1 MQYTNLTISNLKNL
15 RKIMEKL
22 AINKGIFFRQ
32 KILEIAIVMSV
43 WCLLRNRAY
52 AQRGVAFLDLVL
64 APKCH
69 DRVRMQRQLFYYHD
83 VSDVILLI
91 HCCYQGTVI
100 LFFIKTNINLKK
112 SFLTASYAMAVLG
125 KWILYCR
132 SFGRSN

>member
-22 AINKGIFFRQ
+22 AINKSIFFRQ
-32 KILEIAIVMSV
+32 KMSEIALVMSV
-43 WCLLRNRAY
+43 WSLLRNRAY

-91 HCCYQGTVI
+91 HCCCQGR
-100 LFFIKTNINLKK
+100 
-112 SFLTASYAMAVLG
+112 A
-125 KWILYCR
+125 
-132 SFGRSN
+132 SFGYFTGGVTGVPQPLSLRQKHWKNFKIQIINEKFNHY